1 LTKFW
6 DKQRP
11 LELLDDELFERKV
24 INPDTG
30 TYYQTADLPVA
41 YHKFDHGRK
50 YPIRQVLQII
60 RIKRDD
66 GTEWLKSRGR
76 IVALDKVGNEAEH
89 SFTDPEMFYKP
100 KTRHEFRKKE
110 PKNEYSPSERI
121 CIEAGINPADL
132 QYTEYTLPF
141 NEKNFQNLY
150 KQRPTESS
158 SSVSLVIWAEAAS
171 DKPRQITNPEHFAK
185 REFDEMWLKFRETIL
200 GDSVRGT

>member
-41 YHKFDHGRK
+41 YRKFDPGRK

-60 RIKRDD
+60 RRKRND

-76 IVALDKVGNEAEH
+76 IVGLDRAGNEVEH
-89 SFTDPEMFYKP
+89 SFTDPEMYYKP
-100 KTRHEFRKKE
+100 KTRHAFRKKE
-110 PKNEYSPSERI
+110 PKNEYNPSERV

-141 NEKNFQNLY
+141 NEENFDNLY
-150 KQRPTESS
+150 SQRPAKESS
-158 SSVSLVIWAEAAS
+158 S
-171 DKPRQITNPEHFAK
+171 
-185 REFDEMWLKFRETIL
+185 
-200 GDSVRGT
+200 GG